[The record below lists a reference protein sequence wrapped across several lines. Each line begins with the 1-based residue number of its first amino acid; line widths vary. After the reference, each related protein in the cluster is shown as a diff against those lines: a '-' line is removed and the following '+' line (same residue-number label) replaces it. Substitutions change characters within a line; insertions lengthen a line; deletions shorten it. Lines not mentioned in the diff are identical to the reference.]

1 MNRIVAGIPGSIH
14 APTSLGVNALLKHT
28 DAHPVTSAADLQE
41 LVTGFNPR
49 EGPSEGAATR
59 DHQRNSRANWRA
71 LSPSD
76 YEVWELL
83 PTRGGTSVDS
93 LAEKTGRSRLD
104 LLARLRELRVTGF
117 ASNVEGL
124 WCKSKWPPTRI

>member
-41 LVTGFNPR
+41 LFTGFNPR

-71 LSPSD
+71 LSALD

-83 PTRGGTSVDS
+83 PKLGGMGVDS
-93 LAEKTGRSRLD
+93 LSEKTGHSRLD
-104 LLARLRELRVTGF
+104 LLARLSELRLTGF

-124 WCKSKWPPTRI
+124 WCKSK

>member
-41 LVTGFNPR
+41 LFTGFNPR

-59 DHQRNSRANWRA
+59 DHQRN
-71 LSPSD
+71 
-76 YEVWELL
+76 
-83 PTRGGTSVDS
+83 
-93 LAEKTGRSRLD
+93 
-104 LLARLRELRVTGF
+104 
-117 ASNVEGL
+117 
-124 WCKSKWPPTRI
+124 